1 LKNFRNLEFGLTLIL
16 LLITAILSILAYI
29 MWYRLTFFMGSY
41 LFIHWLG
48 LVATIFIAVATP
60 LHYILKRRRPQNSKT
75 ILKIHVFGNLFAF
88 LLISL
93 HFSQNLGRLS
103 GALQRLGT
111 GFVLYLL
118 LSFIVATGI
127 LERYKT
133 SGKLMRYVKIIH
145 KYAVVMLYL
154 VITLHVLEGFNI
166 L

>member
-16 LLITAILSILAYI
+16 LLATAILSILAYI
-29 MWYRLTFFMGSY
+29 MWYRLTFFIGSY

-48 LVATIFIAVATP
+48 IVATIFIAVATP
-60 LHYILKRRRPQNSKT
+60 LQYILKRKRPQKSKI
-75 ILKIHVFGNLFAF
+75 ILKIHVFGNIFAF

-93 HFSQNLGRLS
+93 HFAQNLGRLA

-111 GFVLYLL
+111 GFALYLL

-133 SGKLMRYVKIIH
+133 SGKLPRYAKIIH

-154 VITLHVLEGFNI
+154 VIILHVLEGFII